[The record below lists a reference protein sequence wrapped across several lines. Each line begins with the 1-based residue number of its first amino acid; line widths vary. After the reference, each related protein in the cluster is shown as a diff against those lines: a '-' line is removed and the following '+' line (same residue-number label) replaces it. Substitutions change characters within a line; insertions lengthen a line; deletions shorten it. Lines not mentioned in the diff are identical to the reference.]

1 MTEQGFWGQQ
11 AQAALL
17 LYLPYCFV
25 LYHVSDQHHKLNTFS
40 MALFKESPIFWTL
53 ISRTLIY
60 SLGLFLWM
68 SLMSNF

>member
-25 LYHVSDQHHKLNTFS
+25 LYHVSDQHHNLNTFS
-40 MALFKESPIFWTL
+40 MALFKEPPS
-53 ISRTLIY
+53 S
-60 SLGLFLWM
+60 GLSFLELSFTPWVC
-68 SLMSNF
+68 FYG